1 MMTLGIVS
9 DIFLGAIRGTIRA
22 FDAIRQGFRGIKSQ
36 TRAAIDILDSSGRD
50 PDDSY
55 VPRRVVH
62 LARFGRTFRVRKKN
76 RRRIERINSRRTR
89 RN

>member
-1 MMTLGIVS
+1 MTLGIVS
-9 DIFLGAIRGTIRA
+9 DIYLGAVRGTIKA
-22 FDAIRQGFRGIKSQ
+22 FDAIRQGFRGTVSVM
-36 TRAAIDILDSSGRD
+36 RAAIDIAESYRHD

-76 RRRIERINSRRTR
+76 QRRIERSNARRKGL
-89 RN
+89 